1 MLIHKTGIV
10 LSPKHYKDWHAE
22 CVGDPTDTGGIHVVL
37 RHSDH
42 QKPVTFWEVTMD
54 EMEQV
59 LRDQKITIIWEGEN
73 TISSFL
79 DKCNLTKKLAKKSLI
94 IFILKLKQRWFLI
107 LLNLSLTLI
116 FRQSYF
122 HIMLNKQAIQISFF
136 LVSNQ
141 NVFCVII

>member
-1 MLIHKTGIV
+1 
-10 LSPKHYKDWHAE
+10 
-22 CVGDPTDTGGIHVVL
+22 
-37 RHSDH
+37 
-42 QKPVTFWEVTMD
+42 MD

-116 FRQSYF
+116 FR
-122 HIMLNKQAIQISFF
+122 
-136 LVSNQ
+136 
-141 NVFCVII
+141 